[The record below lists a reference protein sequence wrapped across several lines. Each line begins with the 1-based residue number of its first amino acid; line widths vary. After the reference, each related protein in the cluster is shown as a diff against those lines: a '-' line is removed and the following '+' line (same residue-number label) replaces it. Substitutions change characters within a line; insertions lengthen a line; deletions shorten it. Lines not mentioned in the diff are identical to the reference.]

1 MGRENTTTT
10 TTTTKYL
17 HQQQKLEDFLDLS
30 QTNIF
35 QNTSEWQ
42 ILHKTSTAIALGK
55 KEK

>member
-17 HQQQKLEDFLDLS
+17 QQQQKLEDFLDLS